1 MSTQNRI
8 NANLWQ
14 IANVNGNNQPT
25 GIKVILSGSVDPT
38 AASSLY
44 PALYVNTTSSKMF
57 YNTTGAANAW
67 VQTTVTF
74 PPTPA
79 SSSQVFVAFGS
90 TGGI

>member
-25 GIKVILSGSVDPT
+25 GLKTTLVGSSDPT

-44 PALYVNTTSSKMF
+44 PALYVNTTSNKMF
-57 YNTTGAANAW
+57 YNATGAANAW
-67 VQTTVTF
+67 VQTTVTI
-74 PPTPA
+74 PA
-79 SSSQVFVAFGS
+79 SGASVPFAYAG
-90 TGGI
+90 TIG